1 MQAPMVTMRDVAR
14 QAGVSIT
21 TVSHVLNNSRP
32 VSDELRQRVESA
44 MSELG
49 YVPNRAARSL
59 RTQKS
64 YTIAVIIPDITNPF
78 YPAFARG
85 IQDTAEAEGYNLVLY
100 NSDGDPDKEA
110 DCLRTARHSHVDG
123 IVGVFFHLR
132 VRDLAP
138 LLEARLPIVRFLP
151 RPSATGDLPLDS
163 LYLDNLAA
171 AHSVVDFLV
180 ERGHQHIAIVSG
192 DAGPGDARLQG
203 FQQGMEAHK
212 LPSDYV
218 IESQD
223 FSETGGLAAV
233 ETLLKMQPR
242 PSAVFA
248 ANDLLAIGLMQG
260 VQAAGLRVPE
270 DLAIVG
276 FDDIPAARYVSPAL
290 TTVSQF
296 QETIGQRAAAMLLE
310 HLASPEPLSGRCVQ
324 LPYQLMI
331 RQST

>member
-1 MQAPMVTMRDVAR
+1 MRDVAH

-21 TVSHVLNNSRP
+21 TVSHVLNNTRP
-32 VSDELRQRVESA
+32 VSEDLRQRVEQA
-44 MSELG
+44 MSQLG

-64 YTIAVIIPDITNPF
+64 YTIAAIIPDICNPF

-85 IQDTAEAEGYNLVLY
+85 IQDSVEQEGYNLVLY
-100 NSDGDPDKEA
+100 NSDGDAAKEA
-110 DCLRTARHSHVDG
+110 ACLWAAQHSHVDG

-132 VRDLAP
+132 VRDLAA
-138 LLEARLPIVRFLP
+138 LLEANLPIVRFIP
-151 RPSATGDLPLDS
+151 RQSGTGDLPLDS
-163 LYLDNLAA
+163 LYLDNPAA

-180 ERGHQHIAIVSG
+180 QRGHRHIAIVTG

-203 FQQGMEAHK
+203 FQEGMVAHQ
-212 LPSDYV
+212 LASDCI

-223 FSETGGLAAV
+223 FSETGGLAAA
-233 ETLLKMQPR
+233 EHLLGMRPR

-260 VQAAGLRVPE
+260 VLAAGLHVPE
-270 DLAIVG
+270 DIAIVG

-290 TTVSQF
+290 TTVAQF
-296 QETIGQRAAAMLLE
+296 QEQIGQRAAAMLLE
-310 HLASPEPLSGRCVQ
+310 HLFAPQPLSGRCVE
-324 LPYQLMI
+324 LPYQLQI
-331 RQST
+331 RAST